1 MAFQPNQFL
10 SNIKAKG
17 GLAKPS
23 RFQVVLPIPTYI
35 NNFVGQ
41 SILEKLTNLPATLT
55 AELQNIFNTDPRDTQ
70 STTANPSLSRYLGL
84 QCESA
89 ELPGKTLVTADAKV
103 YGPTYKVP
111 YQTQY
116 NETTLTFVCTND
128 FYERKLF
135 DRWMESIMPTDTNN
149 LRFAKGDETRY
160 MTNFQVIQYDDFVKQ
175 IYAVEMIDAF
185 PIGVSSQPLSWSE
198 DGFHRVSVQFTYQRF
213 RTIYDSRIN
222 IADQVAEK
230 IGGSLGERLLK
241 PINQIDQA
249 ITQKVG
255 NLATRF
261 LL

>member
-35 NNFVGQ
+35 NDYVGQ
-41 SILEKLTNLPATLT
+41 SILEKLTNLPANLT
-55 AELQNIFNTDPRDTQ
+55 AELQDIFSAGKNNQ
-70 STTANPSLSRYLGL
+70 SRTANPSLSRYLGL

-89 ELPGKTLVTADAKV
+89 ELPGKTIVTADAKI

-135 DRWMESIMPTDTNN
+135 DRWLESIMPPDTNN
-149 LRFAKGDETRY
+149 LRFAKGDKTRY

-198 DGFHRVSVQFTYQRF
+198 DGFHRVSVQFSYQKY
-213 RTIYDSRIN
+213 RTIYDSTIN
-222 IADQVAEK
+222 IADQLAEK
-230 IGGSLGERLLK
+230 IGGSLGERFLK

-255 NLATRF
+255 NIATRV

>member
-1 MAFQPNQFL
+1 MAFQPNQFI
-10 SNIKAKG
+10 SNIQSKG

-41 SILEKLTNLPATLT
+41 SLLEKLINLPANLT
-55 AELQNIFNTDPRDTQ
+55 AELQDIFNQDLRDEQ
-70 STTANPSLSRYLGL
+70 SRTANPSLSRYLGL

-89 ELPGKTLVTADAKV
+89 ELPGKTLVTADAKI

-135 DRWMESIMPTDTNN
+135 DRWLESIMPTDTNN
-149 LRFAKGDETRY
+149 MRFAKDDKTRY
-160 MTNFQVIQYDDFVKQ
+160 MTNMQVIQYDDFVKQ

-185 PIGVSSQPLSWSE
+185 PIGISSQPVSWAE
-198 DGFHRVSVQFTYQRF
+198 DGFHRVSVQFAYQKY

-230 IGGSLGERLLK
+230 LGSSLSAK
-241 PINQIDQA
+241 VASSINRVDQA

-255 NLATRF
+255 NLATRI

>member
-17 GLAKPS
+17 GLAKPC

-35 NNFVGQ
+35 NSFVGQ

-55 AELQNIFNTDPRDTQ
+55 AELQDIFNTGVRDSQ

-135 DRWMESIMPTDTNN
+135 DRWLESIMPTDTNN
-149 LRFAKGDETRY
+149 LRFAKGNSTRY
-160 MTNFQVIQYDDFVKQ
+160 MTNIKVLQYDDFVKQ

-198 DGFHRVSVQFTYQRF
+198 DGFHRVSVQFSYQRY
-213 RTIYDSRIN
+213 RTIYDSTIN

-255 NLATRF
+255 NIATRV

>member
-35 NNFVGQ
+35 NSFVGQ
-41 SILEKLTNLPATLT
+41 SILEKLLNLPATIT
-55 AELQNIFNTDPRDTQ
+55 SELSSILNGTEGRVTD
-70 STTANPSLSRYLGL
+70 ANPSLSRYLGL
-84 QCESA
+84 QCETA
-89 ELPGKTLVTADAKV
+89 ELPGKTLVTADAKI
-103 YGPTYKVP
+103 YGPTFKVP

-116 NETTLTFVCTND
+116 NETTLTFICTND

-135 DRWMESIMPTDTNN
+135 DRWIESIMPNDTNN
-149 LRFAKGDETRY
+149 LRFANDNSTRY
-160 MTNFQVIQYDDFVKQ
+160 MTNIKIIQFDDFVKQ
-175 IYAVEMIDAF
+175 IYAVDLIDAF
-185 PIGVSSQPLSWSE
+185 PIGVSAQPLSWSE
-198 DGFHRVSVQFTYQRF
+198 DGFHRVSVQFAYQSYK
-213 RTIYDSRIN
+213 TIYDSRIN

-230 IGGSLGERLLK
+230 IGGAIGDKLLK

-255 NLATRF
+255 NAATKLF
-261 LL
+261 F

>member
-10 SNIKAKG
+10 SNIRAKG

-41 SILEKLTNLPATLT
+41 SILEKLTNLPANLT
-55 AELQNIFNTDPRDTQ
+55 AELGSIFSTQ
-70 STTANPSLSRYLGL
+70 EKEEGSKTANPSLSRYLGL
-84 QCESA
+84 QCEST

-111 YQTQY
+111 YQSIY
-116 NETTLTFVCTND
+116 NEATLTFLCTND

-135 DRWMESIMPTDTNN
+135 DRWIESIMPTDTNN
-149 LRFAKGDETRY
+149 MRYAKGESTRY
-160 MTNFQVIQYDDFVKQ
+160 MTNIKIVQYDDFVKQ
-175 IYAVEMIDAF
+175 IYAVEMRDAF
-185 PIGVSSQPLSWSE
+185 PIGISAQQLSWSE
-198 DGFHRVSVQFTYQRF
+198 DGFHRVSVQFSYQSYK
-213 RTIYDSRIN
+213 TIYDSKIN
-222 IADQVAEK
+222 IADQIAEK
-230 IGGSLGERLLK
+230 IGGTLGERLLK
-241 PINQIDQA
+241 PINQLNQE

-255 NLATRF
+255 NLATRT

>member
-10 SNIKAKG
+10 SNIKSKG
-17 GLAKPS
+17 GLAKPN

-41 SILEKLTNLPATLT
+41 SVLEKLINLPATLT
-55 AELQNIFNTDPRDTQ
+55 AELQDIFNTEVRDEQ
-70 STTANPSLSRYLGL
+70 SRTANPSLSRYLGL
-84 QCESA
+84 QCETS

-116 NETTLTFVCTND
+116 NETTFTFLCTND

-135 DRWMESIMPTDTNN
+135 DRWLEAIMPTDTNN
-149 LRFAKGDETRY
+149 LRFAKDDDTRY
-160 MTNFQVIQYDDFVKQ
+160 MSNIQVIQYDDFVKQ
-175 IYAVEMIDAF
+175 IYAVELIDAF
-185 PIGVSSQPLSWSE
+185 PIGVSAQPLNWAE
-198 DGFHRVSVQFTYQRF
+198 DGFHRVSVQFTYQKF

-230 IGGSLGERLLK
+230 IGGALGERLLK
-241 PINQIDQA
+241 PINQIDQV

-255 NLATRF
+255 NIASRV

>member
-41 SILEKLTNLPATLT
+41 SILEKLTNLPATLA
-55 AELQNIFNTDPRDTQ
+55 AEFQDILNTDIRDEQ
-70 STTANPSLSRYLGL
+70 AKTANPSLSRYLGL

-103 YGPTYKVP
+103 YGPVYKVP

-135 DRWMESIMPTDTNN
+135 DRWLESIMPTDTNN
-149 LRFAKGDETRY
+149 LRFAKGENSRY

-230 IGGSLGERLLK
+230 IGGAIGNRLLK

-255 NLATRF
+255 NLATRV

>member
-35 NNFVGQ
+35 NSFVGQ
-41 SILEKLTNLPATLT
+41 SILEKLINLPSTLT
-55 AELQNIFNTDPRDTQ
+55 AELQEIFNTELRDEQ
-70 STTANPSLSRYLGL
+70 SRSSNPALSRYLGL
-84 QCESA
+84 QCETA
-89 ELPGKTLVTADAKV
+89 ELPGKSLITADAKI

-116 NETTLTFVCTND
+116 NEMNLTFVCTND

-135 DRWMESIMPTDTNN
+135 DRWIESIMPTDTNN
-149 LRFAKGDETRY
+149 LRFAKDNDTRY
-160 MTNFQVIQYDDFVKQ
+160 MSNIKVIQYDDFIKQ
-175 IYAVEMIDAF
+175 IYAVELIDAF
-185 PIGVSSQPLSWSE
+185 PIGVSAQAVNWSE
-198 DGFHRVSVQFTYQRF
+198 DGFHRLSVQFTYQKF

-222 IADQVAEK
+222 VADQVAEK
-230 IGGSLGERLLK
+230 IGGALGERLLK
-241 PINQIDQA
+241 PINQIDQV

-255 NLATRF
+255 NLATRT

>member
-35 NNFVGQ
+35 NSFVGQ
-41 SILEKLTNLPATLT
+41 SIFEKLTNLPATIT
-55 AELQNIFNTDPRDTQ
+55 AELQDIFSTERKDSQ
-70 STTANPSLSRYLGL
+70 SRTANPSLSRYLGL
-84 QCESA
+84 QCESS

-116 NETTLTFVCTND
+116 NEMTLTFVCTND

-135 DRWMESIMPTDTNN
+135 DRWIESIMPTDTNN
-149 LRFAKGDETRY
+149 LRFAKDDTTRY
-160 MTNFQVIQYDDFVKQ
+160 MTNIQVLQYDDFVKQ
-175 IYAVEMIDAF
+175 IYAVEMIDAY
-185 PIGVSSQPLSWSE
+185 PIGISAQPLSWSE

-241 PINQIDQA
+241 PISQIDQA

-255 NLATRF
+255 NIATRV

>member
-1 MAFQPNQFL
+1 MAFQPNQFIA
-10 SNIKAKG
+10 NINAKG

-41 SILEKLTNLPATLT
+41 SILEKLLNLPSTLA
-55 AELQNIFNTDPRDTQ
+55 AEFADILNTDIRDEQAKT
-70 STTANPSLSRYLGL
+70 SNPSLSRYLGL

-89 ELPGKTLVTADAKV
+89 ELPGKTLITADAKV

-135 DRWMESIMPTDTNN
+135 DRWLEAIMPSDTNN
-149 LRFAKGDETRY
+149 LRFAKGENTRY
-160 MTNFQVIQYDDFVKQ
+160 MTNLQIIQYDDFVKQ
-175 IYAVEMIDAF
+175 IYAVDLVDAF
-185 PIGVSSQPLSWSE
+185 PIGVTSQPLSWAE
-198 DGFHRVSVQFTYQRF
+198 DGFHRVSVQFAYQKY
-213 RTIYDSRIN
+213 RTIYESKIN

-230 IGGSLGERLLK
+230 IGNALGDRLLK

-255 NLATRF
+255 NFANRV